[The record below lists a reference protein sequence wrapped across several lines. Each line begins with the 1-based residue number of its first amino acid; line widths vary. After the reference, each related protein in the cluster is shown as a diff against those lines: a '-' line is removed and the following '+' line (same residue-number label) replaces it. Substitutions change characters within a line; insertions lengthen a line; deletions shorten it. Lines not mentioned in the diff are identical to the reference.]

1 MGSSKVDPGSG
12 LVAASEMGTLDG
24 LGVKGLE
31 AGSLLFFCS
40 IQYAFPKN

>member
-12 LVAASEMGTLDG
+12 LVGASEMGTVDG

-31 AGSLLFFCS
+31 AGSLLFFHS